1 MRKVLLQILIF
12 SAIFI
17 VISNLTRVLM
27 HLAFIP
33 QSADKIELLKMY
45 LFGSYHDV
53 RFLSA
58 AFLPLLLCGFLS
70 YFAPLLKIK
79 GGGVR
84 VQIVK
89 FYSIFS
95 SFYIALIA

>member
-58 AFLPLLLCGFLS
+58 AFLPLLLCG
-70 YFAPLLKIK
+70 
-79 GGGVR
+79 
-84 VQIVK
+84 
-89 FYSIFS
+89 
-95 SFYIALIA
+95 

>member
-53 RFLSA
+53 RFLSGR
-58 AFLPLLLCGFLS
+58 FYP
-70 YFAPLLKIK
+70 YFCAD
-79 GGGVR
+79 
-84 VQIVK
+84 
-89 FYSIFS
+89 F
-95 SFYIALIA
+95 

>member
-45 LFGSYHDV
+45 L
-53 RFLSA
+53 
-58 AFLPLLLCGFLS
+58 
-70 YFAPLLKIK
+70 
-79 GGGVR
+79 
-84 VQIVK
+84 
-89 FYSIFS
+89 
-95 SFYIALIA
+95 

>member
-70 YFAPLLKIK
+70 YFTPLVKK
-79 GGGVR
+79 NEGGGGG
-84 VQIVK
+84 K
-89 FYSIFS
+89 GSNC
-95 SFYIALIA
+95 

>member
-58 AFLPLLLCGFLS
+58 AFLPLLLCGVLS

-79 GGGVR
+79 GGGG
-84 VQIVK
+84 K
-89 FYSIFS
+89 GSNC
-95 SFYIALIA
+95 

>member
-53 RFLSA
+53 RFLSV

-79 GGGVR
+79 GGGGG
-84 VQIVK
+84 K
-89 FYSIFS
+89 GSNC
-95 SFYIALIA
+95 